1 MTVSTP
7 EPQASSPPRRQAQ
20 SRGPR
25 VPRAVGAGAGLFAV
39 SVLIYG
45 VVGALWGLW
54 RPAYSGTVTDDG
66 GFAVA
71 GGGNVAF
78 TGYITFAVITG
89 LMSAV
94 MAILMF
100 QASPATRGAPML
112 WWVGVVAF
120 IAAVAFLV
128 VGDLVAAARHPM
140 PEDVDA
146 ITPDAT
152 FSVAPVF
159 QPGVAWLVAP
169 FMAVLAY
176 WFSALTAVPEP
187 EPYLPA
193 QRM

>member
-7 EPQASSPPRRQAQ
+7 DPQASPTPRRQAQ
-20 SRGPR
+20 SRRPR
-25 VPRAVGAGAGLFAV
+25 VTPAVGAGAGLFAV
-39 SVLIYG
+39 SVLVYG
-45 VVGALWGLW
+45 VVGALWGLL
-54 RPAYSGTVTDDG
+54 RPAYSGTVTDSG

-71 GGGNVAF
+71 GGDNVAF

-100 QASPATRGAPML
+100 LASPDTRGAPML
-112 WWVGVVAF
+112 WWVGIVSFV
-120 IAAVAFLV
+120 AAVAFLV

-140 PEDVDA
+140 PEDLDA
-146 ITPDAT
+146 ITPDTT

-169 FMAVLAY
+169 FMAMLAY
-176 WFSALTAVPEP
+176 WFSALTDTPEP
-187 EPYLPA
+187 DPYLPPH
-193 QRM
+193 RM

>member
-7 EPQASSPPRRQAQ
+7 GPQASSPPRRHVQ
-20 SRGPR
+20 SRSPR
-25 VPRAVGAGAGLFAV
+25 VSPAVGAGAGLFAV

-45 VVGALWGLW
+45 IVGALWGLL
-54 RPAYSGTVTDDG
+54 RPAYSGTVTDG
-66 GFAVA
+66 GGVAVA

-100 QASPATRGAPML
+100 MSSTATRGAPML

-128 VGDLVAAARHPM
+128 VGDAVAAARHPM
-140 PEDVDA
+140 PEDLDA

-176 WFSALTAVPEP
+176 WFSALTATPEP
-187 EPYLPA
+187 DPYLPT

>member
-20 SRGPR
+20 ARGPR
-25 VPRAVGAGAGLFAV
+25 VPSAVGAGAGLFAV
-39 SVLIYG
+39 SVLLYG
-45 VVGALWGLW
+45 IAGALWGLW
-54 RPAYSGTVTDDG
+54 RPAYSGTVTDG

-71 GGGNVAF
+71 GGGDVAF

-100 QASPATRGAPML
+100 QFSPATRGAPML
-112 WWVGVVAF
+112 WWVGIVAF

-128 VGDLVAAARHPM
+128 VGDLVAAVRHPM

-146 ITPDAT
+146 IIPDAT

-159 QPGVAWLVAP
+159 QPGVAWLAAP

-176 WFSALTAVPEP
+176 WFSALVTVPDP